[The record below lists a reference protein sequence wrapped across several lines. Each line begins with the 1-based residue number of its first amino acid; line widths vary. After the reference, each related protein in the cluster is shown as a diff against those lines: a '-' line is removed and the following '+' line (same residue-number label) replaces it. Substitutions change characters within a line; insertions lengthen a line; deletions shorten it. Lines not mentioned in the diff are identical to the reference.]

1 MRNNV
6 STKNLN
12 ILKASLPFMPVVMQ
26 RAVSNFVKIE
36 EFNNMFND
44 LNSSLDNTL
53 NTCAL
58 EAQES
63 KQSFNPSDFLCAIKP
78 YLDKKEVELINMFMN
93 LTKAYNI
100 YNLSGMKNNSE
111 SNLENTSN
119 LNFDTFLNNSSVSA
133 NPNTSDSRDISSNSN
148 ASNNPDIPNSSDT
161 SNNSENTNNIN
172 IEALKSL
179 LSPSQRAM
187 FDSYSALLN
196 DNSKSSNQNG

>member
-148 ASNNPDIPNSSDT
+148 ASNNPNIPNSSDT